1 MVRETRCLV
10 SKQFGPTSSRSS
22 GVPLPRVTRTLVARR
37 ADGTRSATGPVAML
51 AKPLRLH
58 RPASTSQSRLLAG
71 HIPVAKA
78 VKRTTRVQTRGAQR
92 RSHAAAWLGQKDSV
106 KRGFLE
112 TRAVR
117 APTKA
122 GYQQLMARMA
132 VHVWYWGI
140 LLSEEVP
147 VINDEFQL
155 VLDNALSD
163 YCDCLYFEGEPGSLG
178 SQLYSALSDH
188 WPEVGKG
195 GHCAL
200 PRFYRAR
207 QAWRRMAPG
216 RTRDP
221 LPYLHLV
228 LVVMSL
234 LSKNRVSFAAAC
246 LLMWTCYLRPS
257 EVLDLHVGDVLA
269 PSSSCPHVSLLLHP
283 FERGGPSKVG
293 EFDDG
298 VPLDMQGMEWL
309 GPWLLKQAG
318 RRPPTEKLFKFN
330 YGEMVKMFQEAMA
343 EWHLKDPILYRMRHG
358 GASHDI
364 VHGKRHITAVKK
376 RGRWSNDQSLKRYA
390 KDVRLQK
397 VELDAG
403 QEFLARARVFAQ
415 QLPHVLTTRDFE

>member
-1 MVRETRCLV
+1 M
-10 SKQFGPTSSRSS
+10 
-22 GVPLPRVTRTLVARR
+22 
-37 ADGTRSATGPVAML
+37 
-51 AKPLRLH
+51 
-58 RPASTSQSRLLAG
+58 
-71 HIPVAKA
+71 
-78 VKRTTRVQTRGAQR
+78 QTRGAQR
-92 RSHAAAWLGQKDSV
+92 RAHAAAWLGQKDTV
-106 KRGFLE
+106 RRGFLE

-122 GYQQLMARMA
+122 GYQQLLARMA
-132 VHVWYWGI
+132 VNLWYWGI
-140 LLSEEVP
+140 CLKEVVP
-147 VINDEFQL
+147 VITDEFHL
-155 VLDNALSD
+155 RLDDALSD
-163 YCDCLYFEGEPGSLG
+163 YCDSLYFEGEPGSLG

-188 WPEVGKG
+188 WPEVGRG
-195 GHCAL
+195 GRCAL
-200 PRFYRAR
+200 PRFFRAR

-234 LSKNRVSFAAAC
+234 LRQNRVSFAAAC

-309 GPWLLKQAG
+309 GPWLLKQAR
-318 RRPPTEKLFKFN
+318 RRPPTEKLFKFD
-330 YGEMVKMFQEAMA
+330 YGEMVMMFQEAMQ
-343 EWHLKDPILYRMRHG
+343 EWGLKEPILYRMRHG

-403 QEFLARARVFAQ
+403 QEVLARARVYAQ
-415 QLPHVLTTRDFE
+415 QLPHVLTSRDFE